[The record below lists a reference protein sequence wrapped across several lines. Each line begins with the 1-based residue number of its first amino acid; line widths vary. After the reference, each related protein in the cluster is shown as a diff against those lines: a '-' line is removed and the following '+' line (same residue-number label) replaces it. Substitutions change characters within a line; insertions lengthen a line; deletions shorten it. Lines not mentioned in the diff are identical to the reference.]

1 MALQI
6 LECNRTFYITGKIN
20 ATTSNSFTT
29 HFTHVL
35 RKHEDVTIN
44 IDNVKEIDKSGV
56 EAFKKLHTTA
66 TENQK
71 EFSITGYGCKDI
83 YYEFTYHK
91 AA

>member
-6 LECNRTFYITGKIN
+6 LECDGTFYITGKIN

-35 RKHEDVTIN
+35 RKHEEVTIN
-44 IDNVKEIDKSGV
+44 IDNVKEIDRTGV
-56 EAFKKLHTTA
+56 EAFKRLQTTA